1 MPVNDVI
8 RRIFGRKKRP
18 APVPRKPTVRTVDD
32 DETIIIDLS
41 GSQPEEE
48 VRIVI
53 DPDDRDPDDRPG
65 DGAQGDAPTDTFD
78 VAEPGAVAG
87 DDSDE
92 TIVISTRDME
102 QGAAAGGEQ
111 VQQRANVSAAWLCV
125 VSDHQFG
132 RSFTVSLGRNRIGRG
147 DGNHIRMDIGDSMI
161 SKRDHASIVADPKTR
176 TFHIVP
182 GESANLAY
190 LNEQPVLQPQQLSD
204 RDRIQIGMTEFIFVQ
219 YFGNYVDWR

>member
-1 MPVNDVI
+1 MGN
-8 RRIFGRKKRP
+8 
-18 APVPRKPTVRTVDD
+18 ATSLNCT
-32 DETIIIDLS
+32 
-41 GSQPEEE
+41 
-48 VRIVI
+48 
-53 DPDDRDPDDRPG
+53 
-65 DGAQGDAPTDTFD
+65 TDTFD
-78 VAEPGAVAG
+78 VAEPGAIAG

-92 TIVISTRDME
+92 TIVVSTQHIE
-102 QGAAAGGEQ
+102 QGATGGEQ
-111 VQQRANVSAAWLCV
+111 VEQRENVPAAWLCV

-132 RSFTVSLGRNRIGRG
+132 RSFTVLLGRNRIGRG

-190 LNEQPVLQPQQLSD
+190 LNEQPVLQPEQLSD
-204 RDRIQIGMTEFIFVQ
+204 RDKIQIGMTEFIFVQ

>member
-1 MPVNDVI
+1 MPVNDLI
-8 RRIFGRKKRP
+8 KRIFGRRKREAP
-18 APVPRKPTVRTVDD
+18 ARSKPTVRTVDD

-41 GSQPEEE
+41 DSQPAEE

-53 DPDDRDPDDRPG
+53 DPDDRPADLVE
-65 DGAQGDAPTDTFD
+65 GDAPVEASG
-78 VAEPGAVAG
+78 VAERDAVAG
-87 DDSDE
+87 DDGDE
-92 TIVISTRDME
+92 TVVISAQDIE
-102 QGAAAGGEQ
+102 QGATGRER
-111 VQQRANVSAAWLCV
+111 VQQRESVPAAWLCI